1 LLTGVCAAAFCAGA
15 LITLQAQQPAPAGR
29 GGGRGAPANGIFAAA
44 DQNQDGVVTRDEL
57 KAAFAK
63 WLSGSNALTQD
74 QLAAAVSAALPQP
87 GPPPAA
93 GRGAAPQNQT
103 PKPEDVEK
111 MMAALPDKAP
121 AKPRQPR
128 KVLVLAKA
136 AGFVHSCIPLAAK
149 TVEAIGQK
157 TGAWSTTVTY
167 DPAAITAQNLAQY
180 DLLFLDN
187 TTGAFLDDPNDQT
200 ATESRKSALLEFV
213 RSGKGLAGIH
223 AAGDSYHESRGG
235 SVAPAPAGRGGPGAT
250 FAAQMMIAGD
260 KDGDRK
266 LSGAELNALAGAWFE
281 KIDSERAGKVSQQ
294 NFAARLASVL
304 PQAPPPAPRAV
315 PQGRDNQ
322 VGTWPEFDKL
332 IGGFFKFHWSDPQL
346 ITVKIDDPKSPLTA
360 MFHGQEF
367 EIHDETYTFG
377 MDTWSRQNLHILTS
391 IDYDKMSDA
400 DKAKEDYPRADH
412 DYGLSWIRR
421 EGKGRVFYE
430 AHGHSERVYAIK
442 PMLEHVLAGMQYA
455 LGDLKADDT
464 PSKR

>member
-1 LLTGVCAAAFCAGA
+1 MPFKHSRATLLTGVCAAALCAGA
-15 LITLQAQQPAPAGR
+15 LITLEAQQPAPGGR
-29 GGGRGAPANGIFAAA
+29 GGGRGGAANGVFAAA

-63 WLSGSNALTQD
+63 WLSGGNSLTQD

-149 TVEAIGQK
+149 TVEALGQK

-167 DPAAITAQNLAQY
+167 DPAAITAQNLMQY

-200 ATESRKSALLEFV
+200 ATESRKSSLLEFV

-235 SVAPAPAGRGGPGAT
+235 NSAPAPGGRGGPGAT
-250 FAAQMMIAGD
+250 LAAQMMTAGD

-266 LSGAELNALAGAWFE
+266 LSGAELNALADAWFE
-281 KIDSERAGKVSQQ
+281 KIDSEGAGKVSRQ
-294 NFAARLASVL
+294 NFTTRLASVL
-304 PQAPPPAPRAV
+304 PPAPPPAPA
-315 PQGRDNQ
+315 P
-322 VGTWPEFDKL
+322 F
-332 IGGFFKFHWSDPQL
+332 
-346 ITVKIDDPKSPLTA
+346 
-360 MFHGQEF
+360 
-367 EIHDETYTFG
+367 
-377 MDTWSRQNLHILTS
+377 
-391 IDYDKMSDA
+391 
-400 DKAKEDYPRADH
+400 PRAATTKWAP
-412 DYGLSWIRR
+412 GPNSI
-421 EGKGRVFYE
+421 
-430 AHGHSERVYAIK
+430 S
-442 PMLEHVLAGMQYA
+442 
-455 LGDLKADDT
+455 
-464 PSKR
+464 